1 MSHSCPQEIS
11 LTSYEIDHIYSCGSR
26 SDRYSHLIRYRFK
39 SLYIIVFTKKIQ
51 GRAITFLYFN
61 HLLCRVENSYTLN
74 YQIGEN
80 DLSNNLKFFDKFCR
94 ALPLNYRVK
103 TLGHSYF
110 RYCSLLS
117 FTVCCSVLI
126 TVHAGS
132 AKQETSRIAGK

>member
-80 DLSNNLKFFDKFCR
+80 DLSNNLKLQSIATPLPRSSQNTRTFLFPLLQSVVIYCVLFCI
-94 ALPLNYRVK
+94 NYC
-103 TLGHSYF
+103 T
-110 RYCSLLS
+110 
-117 FTVCCSVLI
+117 
-126 TVHAGS
+126 GS
-132 AKQETSRIAGK
+132 AKQETPRIAGK